1 MGFLCKAA
9 LAYKKAHMTRQDDR
23 ENHSRPIL
31 ITSKLVYKERPQV
44 MTAQDDQNFYAKKER
59 LLLRVQAGTATQAQK
74 EWLIRWGFLEKP
86 NPPPLKPTD
95 DGPTRTNKIYR
106 YRGAMKATP
115 VAKLEG
121 PRGSGTRKNRYGNLI
136 APKGKG
142 GKRRSVF
149 VKYQSMR

>member
-1 MGFLCKAA
+1 
-9 LAYKKAHMTRQDDR
+9 
-23 ENHSRPIL
+23 
-31 ITSKLVYKERPQV
+31 
-44 MTAQDDQNFYAKKER
+44 MTAQDDQNFYEKKER
-59 LLLRVQAGTATQAQK
+59 LLRRVQAGTATQAQK

-86 NPPPLKPTD
+86 NLPPLKPTYD
-95 DGPTRTNKIYR
+95 DPTRTNKIYR

-121 PRGSGTRKNRYGNLI
+121 PGTCRNRYGNLI
-136 APKGKG
+136 APKAKG